1 MSDTHRS
8 VRIERVRR
16 GRYRATNGEGATLEF
31 GDDPAA
37 TFTPVQL
44 MLAAMAGCTAIDVD
58 WIITTKRSE
67 PLQFEV
73 EGAGEKLS
81 DDTGHR
87 MTDLTVTFRVT
98 FPDDEAGRAAPLPP
112 AGRHHALARP
122 PVHRQPHHR
131 SRHPGGQPPR
141 RLSRN
146 PPWQRRRPLRNS
158 NRCSPHPRSLPPAS
172 VGTA

>member
-1 MSDTHRS
+1 MSDNHRS

-58 WIITTKRSE
+58 WITTKRSE

-81 DDTGHR
+81 DDAGHR

-98 FPDDEAGRAAPLPP
+98 FPDDEAGRAAAARLPDAITRSHDRLCTVSRTIE
-112 AGRHHALARP
+112 AGTRVDSRLAD
-122 PVHRQPHHR
+122 
-131 SRHPGGQPPR
+131 
-141 RLSRN
+141 
-146 PPWQRRRPLRNS
+146 
-158 NRCSPHPRSLPPAS
+158 
-172 VGTA
+172 